1 MIRFHRMCPVY
12 TELVIVNICMES
24 ECWEV
29 RETACLSVSEFRGVY
44 GAGSAA
50 MTDTMAEDLGKDE
63 SSHICKAACLAL
75 GNIGGRGSMHVAAAL
90 EHDHPGVLSAA
101 LNVIAKMGVDGTTH
115 LEAVL
120 AKLHHD
126 RWNVQLNAVYALAK
140 IGISNS
146 ERWESK
152 VGEDFII

>member
-1 MIRFHRMCPVY
+1 MCPVY
-12 TELVIVNICMES
+12 TELVIVNICMEY

-29 RETACLSVSEFRGVY
+29 REKACMVVS

-50 MTDTMAEDLGKDE
+50 MTDTMAEALRKDKVG
-63 SSHICKAACLAL
+63 HVRKAACLAL
-75 GNIGGRGSMHVAAAL
+75 GNIGGRGIMHVAAAL
-90 EHDHPGVLSAA
+90 EHDDHPGVLSTA
-101 LNVIAKMGVDGTTH
+101 LKVIAKMGVDGTTH

-126 RWNVQLNAVYALAK
+126 RWNVQPNAVYALAK